1 MTTVAELF
9 VITLARASRR
19 TRRYLRDLERMDRD
33 DVLATAILWCWENR
47 STYNPAVPLDDWFV
61 GAIRDA
67 KKKWMRGERREA
79 VELITDIPAPNDT
92 LARAEAHEAAAIL
105 VAGMDKRAK
114 KIAVLTSFGYMGYEI
129 AERLGISP
137 QAVNQHLKR
146 ISRLR
151 DLMPDNTEFRRTIR
165 AGHPAYNS
173 DNIGAPDAK
182 LAEENRGLSWI
193 DKEIERLDF
202 PPPSG
207 KECPPCWRCRWYDGF
222 MPGTSKTV
230 RMPIT
235 EPAVKQAVM
244 ETEARKIDIAQ
255 QVRDG
260 LLHDHL
266 GTNEARL

>member
-1 MTTVAELF
+1 
-9 VITLARASRR
+9 
-19 TRRYLRDLERMDRD
+19 
-33 DVLATAILWCWENR
+33 
-47 STYNPAVPLDDWFV
+47 
-61 GAIRDA
+61 
-67 KKKWMRGERREA
+67 
-79 VELITDIPAPNDT
+79 
-92 LARAEAHEAAAIL
+92 
-105 VAGMDKRAK
+105 
-114 KIAVLTSFGYMGYEI
+114 
-129 AERLGISP
+129 
-137 QAVNQHLKR
+137 
-146 ISRLR
+146 
-151 DLMPDNTEFRRTIR
+151 MPDNTEFRRTIR

-260 LLHDHL
+260 LLHD
-266 GTNEARL
+266 